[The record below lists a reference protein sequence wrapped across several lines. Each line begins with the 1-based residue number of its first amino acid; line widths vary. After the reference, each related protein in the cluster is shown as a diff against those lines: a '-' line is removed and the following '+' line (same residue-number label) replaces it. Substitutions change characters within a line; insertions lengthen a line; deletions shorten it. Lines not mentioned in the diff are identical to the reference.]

1 MLMALESGELVANTI
16 APHLSELQKPQM
28 LRQLSQEYRVAYER
42 QFNSRLR
49 LCSLIR
55 RAAFAPGVAD
65 FAIRL
70 FSASD
75 GLRKRVARAT
85 RSQPKRNFSSAG
97 EFK

>member
-1 MLMALESGELVANTI
+1 MALESGELVANTI
-16 APHLSELQKPQM
+16 MRRLPQLDELQLQTLSE
-28 LRQLSQEYRVAYER
+28 EYRAAYER

-70 FSASD
+70 SGASD
-75 GLRKRVARAT
+75 TLRRRVARAT
-85 RSQPKRNFSSAG
+85 RSHSKRNFSSAQ

>member
-1 MLMALESGELVANTI
+1 MLLA
-16 APHLSELQKPQM
+16 QKSRRFG
-28 LRQLSQEYRVAYER
+28 LRAAYER

-70 FSASD
+70 FGASD
-75 GLRKRVARAT
+75 TLRRRVARAT
-85 RSQPKRNFSSAG
+85 RSPAETKLLIG
-97 EFK
+97 PGV

>member
-1 MLMALESGELVANTI
+1 MALESGELVANI
-16 APHLSELQKPQM
+16 IMRRLLQPNELQPQT
-28 LRQLSQEYRVAYER
+28 LAERYRSAYAR

-70 FSASD
+70 FGASD
-75 GLRKRVARAT
+75 TLRRRVARAT
-85 RSQPKRNFSSAG
+85 RSQPKRNFSSAR